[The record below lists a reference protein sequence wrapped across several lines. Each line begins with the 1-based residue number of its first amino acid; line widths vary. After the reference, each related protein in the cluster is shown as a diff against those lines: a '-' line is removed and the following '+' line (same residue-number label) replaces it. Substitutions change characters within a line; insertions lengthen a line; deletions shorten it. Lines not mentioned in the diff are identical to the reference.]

1 MIENR
6 EKEILSEIF
15 SLSMEQTRALETRP
29 SAEVVAQ
36 REERL
41 YRIRSLLQQVSQDK
55 HSKLMELSE

>member
-1 MIENR
+1 
-6 EKEILSEIF
+6 
-15 SLSMEQTRALETRP
+15 MEQTRALETRP